1 MSSFIIAKL
10 DRHLFSSTRSHR
22 HGTTHAGGSGDSG
35 GGSSSSGGVIGDTA
49 AAQSKG
55 LLALTKKVGLIG
67 IMSAML
73 SSEVRYVECL
83 LPVDKRIDCIASHD
97 SE

>member
-1 MSSFIIAKL
+1 M
-10 DRHLFSSTRSHR
+10 
-22 HGTTHAGGSGDSG
+22 
-35 GGSSSSGGVIGDTA
+35 IGDTA